1 MVKETTNLLPQGSA
15 TASWCHFCSRYVSVG
30 AAALCKTA
38 AGCRSGPGPV
48 PTAKGWRGRALC
60 WHGLGQ
66 RWHGVALVMFLV
78 PHAFGCPQ
86 APALYTWSLMGEPEG
101 MEIDANV
108 CRFTLCWVFSRARWH
123 FHKEVAIL
131 SALCFVRVSGRHNP
145 SQRIRRQHEPNQSP
159 AAAAGVGAHCK
170 QLRGAAG
177 CGAQGCPRCSALSTA
192 PKPLCAGLCCL
203 PGFILKT
210 H

>member
-1 MVKETTNLLPQGSA
+1 MEGTGALLA
-15 TASWCHFCSRYVSVG
+15 WVG
-30 AAALCKTA
+30 AALAR
-38 AGCRSGPGPV
+38 GGP
-48 PTAKGWRGRALC
+48 
-60 WHGLGQ
+60 
-66 RWHGVALVMFLV
+66 VMFLV